1 MAGKEVSQ
9 MARIARLSDEL
20 CEKYGTRN
28 PFHLADAMGIRV
40 VSCKDFQR
48 LEGMYKVI
56 LNQRFVFLNGN
67 LTRRKAGQVLAHELG
82 HDALH
87 REMAEN
93 TIVQDHF
100 ILDMRL
106 QPEYEANLFAANL
119 LYGDDEVMQLL
130 REGKSVSEIARLL
143 KAEEKLLELKIRILR
158 EKGKLT

>member
-1 MAGKEVSQ
+1 MAGKEISQ
-9 MARIARLSDEL
+9 MARIARLSDAL
-20 CEKYGTRN
+20 AEKYGTRN

-40 VSCKDFQR
+40 VSCKDFQK

-67 LTRRKAGQVLAHELG
+67 LTRRKAAQVLAHELG

-119 LYGDDEVMQLL
+119 LYSDEEVLSLL
-130 REGKSVSEIARLL
+130 REGKSLWEIARLL

-158 EKGKLT
+158 EKGLLS